1 MDGKYKWKAQYSMN
15 HAKTWC
21 LSTVN
26 FVRRD
31 SERPCEKG
39 ATSFVGVGD
48 SCDKRRSYLEG

>member
-1 MDGKYKWKAQYSMN
+1 MN
-15 HAKTWC
+15 YVKTWC

-48 SCDKRRSYLEG
+48 SCNKDNVLLEGKHSITICQTDA